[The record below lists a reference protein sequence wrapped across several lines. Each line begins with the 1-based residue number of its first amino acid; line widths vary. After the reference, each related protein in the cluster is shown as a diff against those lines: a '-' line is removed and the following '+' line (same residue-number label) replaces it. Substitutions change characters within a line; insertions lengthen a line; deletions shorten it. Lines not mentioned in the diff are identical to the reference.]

1 MNIKSLILSEKNS
14 GPALF
19 WAGLLLCCA
28 AAWSFR
34 LVSFLHAKDLMLA
47 LGLPVA
53 LFCQYRSGKAGMQG
67 VVQLAPL
74 WLGLLFWG
82 VSGIFTAQV
91 PAYHVESMLRL
102 ALVLAAASLAMEAFR
117 FRNGRLWLYGAL
129 VLSGVLV
136 GGLALL
142 QYAGPGRGL
151 FPEFPGYDQ
160 RAYSVF
166 GNQNLLGGYM
176 AFNLALL
183 ASLFIRSRHR
193 RLRITLLF
201 AAAGAILLGA
211 LLVSATRSAWLAAV
225 VGGLTVLF
233 LPGGPARLRALVR
246 RRTRVQWLVPLL
258 VAILVLGLGAPLVLE
273 KASRTFSETDVGG
286 RARLWF
292 YAGAWNM
299 VRERPWTGAGLGQF
313 GYWSPLY
320 QGRALWNPG
329 GEGLYFNELHTDH
342 AHSEPLEWFAET
354 GLFGVLFWIWFLCR
368 TLKAR
373 SPALPAV
380 IALLVFG
387 GFNTFSHSTPHLLG
401 LLLCAAAF
409 RSAPQPEEKLLP
421 RFAGICCAVLI
432 PAGFIVAVIVPSA
445 LLCRAEQAPIAGDTR
460 DALYEQALAWPW
472 PAYRA
477 HESYA
482 IALIDRGN
490 YETARTHLEAALH
503 GTDTG
508 RVYLLLA
515 LCAEDLGHPDA
526 ALNHARACI
535 YRWPGNEYAWSV
547 LLETCPEAQRPR
559 WLGAREK
566 FERAQDR

>member
-34 LVSFLHAKDLMLA
+34 LVSFLHAKDLILA

-53 LFCQYRSGKAGMQG
+53 LLGQYRSGKAGMQG
-67 VVQLAPL
+67 VARLAPL

-91 PAYHVESMLRL
+91 PAYHVETLLRL
-102 ALVLAAASLAMEAFR
+102 AWVLAAASLALEAFR

-142 QYAGPGRGL
+142 QYAGPGRVL

-183 ASLFIRSRHR
+183 ASLFIHSRHR
-193 RLRITLLF
+193 RFRITLLF
-201 AAAGAILLGA
+201 AAAFAVLLGA

-225 VGGLTVLF
+225 AGGLAALF
-233 LPGGPARLRALVR
+233 LPGGPTRLRALMR
-246 RRTRVQWLVPLL
+246 RRTRAQWLAPLL
-258 VAILVLGLGAPLVLE
+258 VAAFVLGLGAPLVLE
-273 KASRTFSETDVGG
+273 KASRTFSATDVGG

-292 YAGAWNM
+292 YAGAWNL

-320 QGRALWNPG
+320 QGKALWSPG

-342 AHSEPLEWFAET
+342 AHSEPLEWLAET
-354 GLFGVLFWIWFLCR
+354 GILGVLFWAWFLCR
-368 TLKAR
+368 TLKAHN
-373 SPALPAV
+373 PALPAV

-387 GFNTFSHSTPHLLG
+387 AFNTFSHSTPHLLG

-409 RSAPQPEEKLLP
+409 RSAPQPKEKPLP

-432 PAGFIVAVIVPSA
+432 PAGFTAAVLVPSA

-460 DALYEQALAWPW
+460 EGLYEQALAWPW

-477 HESYA
+477 CESYA
-482 IALIDRGN
+482 IALMDRGN
-490 YETARTHLEAALH
+490 YETARTLLEAALH

-508 RVYLLLA
+508 RVYQLLTTCATA
-515 LCAEDLGHPDA
+515 LGDREA
-526 ALNHARACI
+526 AFSHARACI
-535 YRWPGNEYAWSV
+535 YRWPGNDYAWSV
-547 LLETCPEAQRPR
+547 LLETCPEAQQPFWRR
-559 WLGAREK
+559 AQEK
-566 FERAQDR
+566 FERAWKR